1 MLRSFLTLTLTLT
14 LCLIAPWVRADAPRV
29 AVDIAP
35 VHSLVAQVMEGA
47 GTPDLILSPGASP
60 HAYAL
65 RPSQAAALQQADMV
79 IWMGAGLTP
88 AMEGTIRALSESA
101 LVLDLLAHP
110 ETLRLPLRDLAT
122 FEDDDHDHDHDYN
135 HEHGTDGVDPHAW
148 LDPENARQWV
158 GLIADVLSALDPEN
172 AALYTANAEQAQADL
187 TQLTADLTAVL
198 RPAQSQPY
206 LVFHDAYHYFE
217 DRFGLVPAGAVTG
230 SDATPAGAG
239 RIREITTLAQAKAIR
254 CALSEPQFNPRLL
267 EQALG
272 SGLRI
277 AEIDPLGTRHTPG
290 PALYGATLRDM
301 AQAIATCTTP

>member
-1 MLRSFLTLTLTLT
+1 MLRSLLALT
-14 LCLIAPWVRADAPRV
+14 LCLMAPWARADAPRV

-65 RPSQAAALQQADMV
+65 RPSQAAALQQADLV

-110 ETLRLPLRDLAT
+110 ETQRLPLRDLAV
-122 FEDDDHDHDHDYN
+122 FDDHDHGDDHDHDH
-135 HEHGTDGVDPHAW
+135 GTDGIDSHAW

-187 TQLTADLTAVL
+187 TQLTADVTAVL

-239 RIREITTLAQAKAIR
+239 RIREITTLAQAKSIR

-277 AEIDPLGTRHTPG
+277 AEIDPLGARHIPG

-301 AQAIATCTTP
+301 AQAIATCTAP